1 MPAAPTP
8 IRSSPLGLTV
18 LALLIEEPLHPYQ
31 MQVRLKERGK
41 DQVVNVKQ
49 RGNLYKTIDRLR
61 EAGLIKV
68 QSTERDPSRP
78 ERTVYE
84 VTDAGREAA
93 STWLREMVA
102 APVDEFP
109 IFPLAMSLLPVLTV
123 EDATAQLRVRRDRL
137 DARISEYRAALRE
150 TQQMRL
156 PRLFVVEL
164 EYVLAVTVTERKWVH
179 GIVTDL
185 ERGELTWSQEWLDAL
200 DFELPPP
207 APD

>member
-1 MPAAPTP
+1 MPAALTP

-68 QSTERDPSRP
+68 QTTERDPSRP

-93 STWLREMVA
+93 TTWLREMVA

-109 IFPLAMSLLPVLTV
+109 VFPLAMSLLPVLTV
-123 EDATAQLRVRRDRL
+123 EDATAQLRTRRDRL
-137 DARISEYRAALRE
+137 DARIAEYRAALRE

-156 PRLFVVEL
+156 PRLFVIEL